1 MSNDHQPVPPL
12 VAEIRKLSK
21 PIPGRRELSWVL
33 FLVFLSFCL
42 LLPLG
47 ASLYSQDFSK
57 TAEAMPAVDAATK
70 ALAGVGLGVEHP
82 EAKPLPAGEAS
93 THALVSSTNAREG
106 EQNREAGPTFM
117 AFDKV
122 WNPGHSLS
130 NAHRRYINDCKVCHV
145 KPFVQVRDEDCQT
158 CHKNAGAHVEAKITK
173 VASMQGATC
182 ESCHREHNGE
192 DGLAQQNKYYQQQN
206 CASCHKDIKKSYAA
220 SKDGNASNFYTDHPN
235 LRYLIATTPDAKQLQ
250 SVRITEEAPLLEKTG
265 LKFPHDVHLKATGI
279 RSPEGK
285 VKLECAS
292 CHRETKD
299 GIGFQP
305 VSMERDCQSC
315 HDLKFDPSVTN
326 YQAPHGSVEA
336 VLNSLRTFYSYTMNN
351 AIPSDGKP
359 LLPVSSLVRPG
370 VDENKATVSFVHSPG
385 DSRGK
390 AIAAATSL
398 FEKSACN
405 LCHEV
410 SRSNEAGRSGT
421 PSQDMPQ
428 WKVAPV
434 TAEHAWMGKAAFVF
448 SHEKHKGG
456 ECTECHAAEKSK
468 KAEEVLM
475 PTIKICRD
483 CHAGS
488 EPVANK
494 VVSDCSLCHGFHQHP
509 ATTAKPS
516 KNHPP
521 EPEIIKVEDALAH
534 QHLSMARVK

>member
-1 MSNDHQPVPPL
+1 MSNDHHPVPPV

-33 FLVFLSFCL
+33 FLVFLGFCL

-57 TAEAMPAVDAATK
+57 TAESVPIVGSATK
-70 ALAGVGLGVEHP
+70 ALAGAGLGVEHP
-82 EAKPLPAGEAS
+82 EAKALAEGEPS
-93 THALVSSTNAREG
+93 THPLVSSTNAREG
-106 EQNREAGPTFM
+106 ELHRQAGPTFM

-158 CHKNAGAHVEAKITK
+158 CHKNAGAHVDANIAK
-173 VASMQGATC
+173 VASLQGATC

-206 CASCHKDIKKSYAA
+206 CASCHKDIKKSFAE
-220 SKDGNASNFYTDHPN
+220 SKDGNASNFYSDHPN
-235 LRYLIATTPDAKQLQ
+235 LRYLIANTPDAKHLQ
-250 SVRITEEAPLLEKTG
+250 SVRISEAAPLIEKTG
-265 LKFPHDVHLKATGI
+265 LKFPHDVHLKASGI

-305 VSMERDCQSC
+305 VTMERDCQSC

-326 YQAPHGSVEA
+326 YEVPHGSVEA

-351 AIPSDGKP
+351 AIPSNGKP
-359 LLPVSSLVRPG
+359 LVPISSLVRPG
-370 VDENKATVSFVHSPG
+370 VDENKSVVSFVHSAG
-385 DSRGK
+385 DPRGK
-390 AIAAATSL
+390 AVAAATNL

-410 SRSNEAGRSGT
+410 SRSSESGRSGT

-428 WKVAPV
+428 WKIAPV
-434 TAEHAWMGKAAFVF
+434 TAEHAWMGKTAFVF

-494 VVSDCSLCHGFHQHP
+494 IVSDCALCHGFHQHP
-509 ATTAKPS
+509 APS
-516 KNHPP
+516 TKASKEHP
-521 EPEIIKVEDALAH
+521 EPEVIKTEHSLVH
-534 QHLSMARVK
+534 QHLSLAPAQ